1 MIKVM
6 SKSERSFEQTEF
18 SVEPY
23 IISSQGLSFKKPAS
37 LRILSKVSLL
47 YHKAAILASVGAC

>member
-1 MIKVM
+1 M

-37 LRILSKVSLL
+37 FRILSKVSLL
-47 YHKAAILASVGAC
+47 YHKAVILASLGAC